1 MKRVIIVHGWNG
13 RPDAGWMKWINKE
26 LTNKGYKV
34 IAQRMPN
41 PDFPKIEPWVSK
53 LKEIIGKVDKDLFF
67 IGHSVGCQT
76 ILRYLESL
84 PDKSMIGGAVFVAGW
99 LKLKNA
105 NTKEEVEISTPW
117 LNTAINFE
125 KVRSIINKSVYFLS
139 DDDPWVSL
147 ENAELFKNKLGCKV
161 IIEKGHGHYMENKI
175 KEIPSVLKEFLELS
189 R

>member
-67 IGHSVGCQT
+67 IGHA
-76 ILRYLESL
+76 
-84 PDKSMIGGAVFVAGW
+84 GG
-99 LKLKNA
+99 
-105 NTKEEVEISTPW
+105 
-117 LNTAINFE
+117 
-125 KVRSIINKSVYFLS
+125 
-139 DDDPWVSL
+139 
-147 ENAELFKNKLGCKV
+147 
-161 IIEKGHGHYMENKI
+161 
-175 KEIPSVLKEFLELS
+175 
-189 R
+189 